1 VARLRAIA
9 EGETLVGSPASQ
21 RLYLRHMAA
30 VHYVPSRR
38 DISIPDLAK
47 LTPFDSVAVRT
58 LETWA
63 LEDNWEARR
72 QQYFADIGRDIED
85 RIRKHISEVK
95 VRQLQQIDY
104 LFDKLMR
111 ASDQTLPKSLEGLAM
126 AIVRLLEAGNTLRDQ
141 LAGPAAEAAG
151 GGAADGQE
159 AGATA
164 DGMTDAQVREV
175 ALAVAQQRR
184 KDQLAL
190 PAPAESAP
198 VGDGHDADPK

>member
-30 VHYVPSRR
+30 VHYVTSRR

-141 LAGPAAEAAG
+141 IAGPASEAAG
-151 GGAADGQE
+151 GGSGDGADPGE
-159 AGATA
+159 ST
-164 DGMTDAQVREV
+164 DGMTDDQVREV
-175 ALAVAQQRR
+175 ALAVAQQRH
-184 KDQLAL
+184 KNQLSV
-190 PAPAESAP
+190 PAPP
-198 VGDGHDADPK
+198 VGEPVGEGHDADEK